1 MQLVIQYKQ
10 AFSFLKLDQQKLSNI
25 IPANLLNPKS
35 HFESKK
41 KTF

>member
-10 AFSFLKLDQQKLSNI
+10 AFSFLKLDQQKLSQTFLT
-25 IPANLLNPKS
+25 NLLNPKS